1 MKRMLINATQPE
13 ELRVA
18 LVDGQRLYD
27 LDIESGAREQKK
39 ANIYRG
45 KITRLEPSL
54 EAAFVDFG
62 ADRHGFLPLKEISR
76 EYFSKEPSG
85 RPNIKEVL
93 KEGQEVIVQ
102 VDKEERG
109 NKGAALT
116 TFISLAGRF
125 LVLMPNNPRAG
136 GISRRIEG
144 EERTQLKEAMNQL
157 TLPDK
162 MGVIV
167 RTAGIG
173 RSSEELQWD
182 LDYLVQVWEAI
193 TTEAVKRPAPFLIYR
208 ESNVIIR
215 AMRDYLRQDIG
226 EVLID
231 SESVHEEAL
240 AFIRQ
245 VMPSYQQKIKLYTDD
260 VPLFSRFQIES
271 QIETAYQREVKL
283 PSGGSVVIDH
293 TEALVSIDINSARAT
308 RGADIEETALQ
319 TNVEAADE
327 IARQLRLRDI
337 GGLVV
342 IDFIDMSP
350 ARNQREVENRVR
362 DALKLDRAR
371 VQIGRISRFGLMEMS
386 RQRLRP
392 SLGETSGVV
401 CPRCDGQGT
410 IRDVRSM
417 ALSILRLIEEEA
429 MKERSAQI
437 RAILPVP
444 VATYLLNEKRN
455 VLSDVERRQDVRVV
469 LLPNPELDTPH
480 YDVQRFRDDHVLEEG
495 EEQKSSYELSLESEA
510 FKEPETTLAK
520 PIQRT
525 QAAVQSV
532 AHTAP
537 APDSLRQESEAA
549 ESAPA
554 KPAEAPTQPSADSTS
569 DSQTPS
575 GTANGG
581 LIQLFR
587 GLFGRRRHDEEP
599 SQSTAAT
606 SQQSRGS
613 HEREPETSTNGNQG
627 RNGGSRQNRS
637 DGQRGDGNS
646 RRGENGNRQNDSG
659 NRQSEGANRQSENG
673 RQSECGNR
681 QTEGGGRQSDGSNRQ
696 NGNRRR
702 RSQDNR
708 QGSDN
713 RNSGDGRQGGG
724 RQKGDSRQES
734 EDRQSSASRS
744 DANTSSKSNG
754 RQETRG
760 PKPDKANAGNKGGGN
775 KGDGNKGDGNKNE
788 GNKGERKPQTQPAPE
803 VANDDSGVAATAV
816 DTTPKR
822 TRNNPRKRSRQHALN
837 PSAVEQQQRLEAEAA
852 KAPETS
858 ATSEAP
864 AQDESAASETVNA
877 SQPKTAKAQASE
889 TVKGQTTS
897 TDDQTVTPKAS
908 DSAATST
915 PETQA
920 AVPAAKT
927 NSADSAQA
935 DKAAKPK
942 RNAKPATAAPAE
954 TVGATESTE
963 HPASATPR
971 DQVRSATPADVGQA
985 ETQPEVA
992 PREAPTS
999 DSSVAASLE
1008 AANIDSEK
1016 SAAVPSPVASTQ
1028 ERKPEPA
1035 SAEAAEPAP
1044 TTTDESSERHASPA
1058 PSTKALADV
1067 DKPASTTD
1075 DGAKAEVQPSV
1086 ATKPATAARQDDNAV
1101 QREATSAPAAPKPH
1115 SSAEAGAVP
1124 HSAEGDKAAPTVN
1137 EAAPKADE
1145 TTATPADAS
1154 DAVEKDVAPKQPT
1167 SPSTVAQPAPAAPAP
1182 SASSPAK
1189 QDTVTA
1195 ADSKAA
1201 SERPAASPVSDES
1214 PSVEPTSPK
1223 RDESSS
1229 VEPSAK
1235 TDDEAASTTQATKP
1249 AAQRDA
1255 ATAAKP
1261 DAASSSDASATR
1273 RRAHNDPREKRRRE
1287 RGNSES

>member
-62 ADRHGFLPLKEISR
+62 AERHGFLPLKEISR
-76 EYFSKEPSG
+76 EYFSKDPSG

-144 EERTQLKEAMNQL
+144 EERSQLKEAMGQL

-173 RSSEELQWD
+173 RSPEELQWD

-193 TTEAVKRPAPFLIYR
+193 TTEAIKRPAPFLIYR

-231 SESVHEEAL
+231 SREVHEEAL
-240 AFIRQ
+240 SFIRQ

-319 TNVEAADE
+319 TNLEAADE

-350 ARNQREVENRVR
+350 ARNQREVENRMR

-410 IRDVRSM
+410 IRDVRSL

-455 VLSDVERRQDVRVV
+455 VLSDVERRQKVRVV
-469 LLPNPELDTPH
+469 LLPNPEMDTPH
-480 YDVQRFRDDHVLEEG
+480 YDVQRLRDDHVSEEG
-495 EEQKSSYELSLESEA
+495 DENKSSFELSVDSEVI
-510 FKEPETTLAK
+510 KEPETSLAK

-525 QAAVQSV
+525 QAAVQAV
-532 AHTAP
+532 LHTAP
-537 APDSLRQESEAA
+537 APDSLHQVSEKPAPAASEA
-549 ESAPA
+549 PA
-554 KPAEAPTQPSADSTS
+554 APTPAAEPQ
-569 DSQTPS
+569 
-575 GTANGG
+575 GNGG
-581 LIQLFR
+581 LMQLFR
-587 GLFGRRRHDEEP
+587 GLFGRRRADEEVPRPATP
-599 SQSTAAT
+599 SGRTQGEAGTAKSQPSSRQSGGSDNRT
-606 SQQSRGS
+606 QRGS
-613 HEREPETSTNGNQG
+613 SQRQERDVAKTSDNGN
-627 RNGGSRQNRS
+627 RNDNGNRS
-637 DGQRGDGNS
+637 D
-646 RRGENGNRQNDSG
+646 NRQSQSG
-659 NRQSEGANRQSENG
+659 NRRRRGQDERQNG
-673 RQSECGNR
+673 
-681 QTEGGGRQSDGSNRQ
+681 SDNRQ
-696 NGNRRR
+696 NGNRQSR
-702 RSQDNR
+702 QDSR
-708 QGSDN
+708 
-713 RNSGDGRQGGG
+713 GG
-724 RQKGDSRQES
+724 KTDKPTEARQES
-734 EDRQSSASRS
+734 
-744 DANTSSKSNG
+744 SKS
-754 RQETRG
+754 EATS
-760 PKPDKANAGNKGGGN
+760 
-775 KGDGNKGDGNKNE
+775 
-788 GNKGERKPQTQPAPE
+788 KPQSKPTRQNDESPAQAQAPAQAPAP
-803 VANDDSGVAATAV
+803 AQ
-816 DTTPKR
+816 DTIDTKPKR
-822 TRNNPRKRSRQHALN
+822 TRNNPRKRSRQHALS
-837 PSAVEQQQRLEAEAA
+837 PAAIEQQQRLQAATAENIGKEEAKPTAAADTESTPAEAQTTEAKSAGPNPATAGSDGERTSKQSDKVAAKRVSQADDAAAKPVADTPASVETSRVDAANEPAAQDAADSNTNEQQPTNSSNSADEAASAETPSAGEDRTSIEGDEQPSKAAGSDEAEPARAAAPVAEQAPQAKEATPSQREDAADTESSSRAQPPEPETAKPDTATAEAA
-852 KAPETS
+852 KTPAAAGDEATTAP
-858 ATSEAP
+858 
-864 AQDESAASETVNA
+864 ESAA
-877 SQPKTAKAQASE
+877 
-889 TVKGQTTS
+889 TTES
-897 TDDQTVTPKAS
+897 PAS
-908 DSAATST
+908 DTPASASPTEPKPAISAATPPAEAT
-915 PETQA
+915 PAQPTGVDDTAQEA
-920 AVPAAKT
+920 AA
-927 NSADSAQA
+927 
-935 DKAAKPK
+935 
-942 RNAKPATAAPAE
+942 PATASGEVTTSRP
-954 TVGATESTE
+954 
-963 HPASATPR
+963 PR
-971 DQVRSATPADVGQA
+971 
-985 ETQPEVA
+985 
-992 PREAPTS
+992 
-999 DSSVAASLE
+999 
-1008 AANIDSEK
+1008 
-1016 SAAVPSPVASTQ
+1016 
-1028 ERKPEPA
+1028 
-1035 SAEAAEPAP
+1035 
-1044 TTTDESSERHASPA
+1044 
-1058 PSTKALADV
+1058 
-1067 DKPASTTD
+1067 
-1075 DGAKAEVQPSV
+1075 
-1086 ATKPATAARQDDNAV
+1086 
-1101 QREATSAPAAPKPH
+1101 
-1115 SSAEAGAVP
+1115 
-1124 HSAEGDKAAPTVN
+1124 
-1137 EAAPKADE
+1137 
-1145 TTATPADAS
+1145 
-1154 DAVEKDVAPKQPT
+1154 
-1167 SPSTVAQPAPAAPAP
+1167 
-1182 SASSPAK
+1182 
-1189 QDTVTA
+1189 
-1195 ADSKAA
+1195 
-1201 SERPAASPVSDES
+1201 
-1214 PSVEPTSPK
+1214 
-1223 RDESSS
+1223 
-1229 VEPSAK
+1229 
-1235 TDDEAASTTQATKP
+1235 
-1249 AAQRDA
+1249 
-1255 ATAAKP
+1255 
-1261 DAASSSDASATR
+1261 R

-1287 RGNSES
+1287 QGNSDS